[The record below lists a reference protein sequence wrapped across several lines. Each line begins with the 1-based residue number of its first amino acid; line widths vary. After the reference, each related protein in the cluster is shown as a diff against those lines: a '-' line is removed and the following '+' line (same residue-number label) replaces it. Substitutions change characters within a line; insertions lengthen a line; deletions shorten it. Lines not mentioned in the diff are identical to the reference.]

1 MKCLFFIQ
9 SLILLSL
16 SSVSFAAS
24 LRQDLREALDNLDA
38 DNCSL
43 KMLRTS
49 NRLDKLSVEDYKNEL
64 GSSGLEFL
72 LEELWNYKIIIHEK
86 MRDLGK
92 KQILNKDCA
101 DSMRHAF
108 RSIRTSEDYIRESL
122 YRKNSGS
129 QEFSDDAFGEG
140 NKEVKKHPDMQYF
153 NLVKDLKSGDI
164 ILSRGNAF
172 TSAAIASLGEF
183 DTQFSHMSIVYR
195 DKNNKLWTVEA
206 HIEVGSFV
214 RPLEDHIADKNARTM
229 IFRYEDEQTAHRA
242 ADFIFKKVKKASDTT
257 GNILYDFG
265 FNQEDAD
272 QLFCSEVISHA
283 YDVASGGSIQI
294 PLFRSELMNRKP
306 EFVKMLGITASASF
320 VPADIEVDPRFKL
333 LAEWRDSKKVNELLQ
348 KDAILHA
355 MYHWNDVF
363 NYQMIQASSSKS
375 IMYRNFAWPMRRV
388 PFLKKYFVEK
398 MPLNM
403 SRKLIGYFGVLESVG
418 EYLQQELK
426 AADVQAIE
434 EHSLPL
440 MKVEKYEVLNNLR
453 VLDLQSK
460 GRLHKMYRP
469 VMAK

>member
-1 MKCLFFIQ
+1 MKRLFFIQ
-9 SLILLSL
+9 SIILLSL
-16 SSVSFAAS
+16 SSSSFASS
-24 LRQDLREALDNLDA
+24 LRQDLREAVDRLDS
-38 DNCSL
+38 DNCARKMRGTSL
-43 KMLRTS
+43 L
-49 NRLDKLSVEDYKNEL
+49 LDGLSADDYKKEL
-64 GSSGLEFL
+64 SSSGHEL
-72 LEELWNYKIIIHEK
+72 LLDELWNYKIIIHEK
-86 MRDLGK
+86 MRELGRTLR
-92 KQILNKDCA
+92 LNRDCA

-108 RSIRTSEDYIRESL
+108 RSIRTSEDYIQESF
-122 YRKNSGS
+122 YRLNSDS
-129 QEFSDDAFGEG
+129 LDVPDDAFGEG
-140 NKEVKKHPDMQYF
+140 NKEVKKHPDMQNF
-153 NLVKDLKSGDI
+153 RMVKDLKSGDI

-195 DKNNKLWTVEA
+195 DKDAKLWTVEA

-229 IFRYEDEQTAHRA
+229 ILRYEDEETAQRA
-242 ADFIFKKVKKASDTT
+242 AEFIFNKVKKASDTT

-265 FNQEDAD
+265 FNQEDSE

-283 YDVASGGSIQI
+283 FDVATEGSIQI
-294 PLFRSELMNRKP
+294 PFFKSQLMSRKP

-320 VPADIEVDPRFKL
+320 VPADIEVDPRFKV

-355 MYHWNDVF
+355 MYHWNDSF

-375 IMYRNFAWPMRRV
+375 IIYRNVAWPLRRV

-403 SRKLIGYFGVLESVG
+403 SRQLIGYFGVLESVG

-426 AADVQAIE
+426 AADNEAIE
-434 EHSLPL
+434 RNSLPL
-440 MKVEKYEVLNNLR
+440 MAEEKYR
-453 VLDLQSK
+453 VLDQLRMLDLQNK
-460 GRLHKMYRP
+460 GKLHKMYRP
-469 VMAK
+469 TQGK

>member
-1 MKCLFFIQ
+1 MKRLFFIQ
-9 SLILLSL
+9 SIILLTL
-16 SSVSFAAS
+16 STSSFASS
-24 LRQDLREALDNLDA
+24 LRQDLRELLDSLDGTNCSQKMSRTSDLLDNLSA
-38 DNCSL
+38 
-43 KMLRTS
+43 
-49 NRLDKLSVEDYKNEL
+49 EDYKKEL
-64 GSSGLEFL
+64 SSNGHELL

-86 MRDLGK
+86 MRELGK
-92 KQILNKDCA
+92 SQNLLRDCA

-108 RSIRTSEDYIRESL
+108 RSIRTSEDFIQESF
-122 YRKNSGS
+122 YRQNAES
-129 QEFSDDAFGEG
+129 QEFPDDAFGED
-140 NKEVKKHPDMQYF
+140 NSEVKKHPDMQNF
-153 NLVKDLKSGDI
+153 RMVKDLKSGDV

-195 DKNNKLWTVEA
+195 DENAKLWTVEA

-229 IFRYEDEQTAHRA
+229 IFRYEDEETAHRA
-242 ADFIFKKVKKASDTT
+242 AEFIFKKVKKASDTT

-265 FNQEDAD
+265 FNQEDS
-272 QLFCSEVISHA
+272 QELFCSEVISHA
-283 YDVASGGSIQI
+283 YDVVTGGSIKI

-306 EFVKMLGITASASF
+306 EFVKMLGITATESF

-355 MYHWNDVF
+355 MYYWNDVF

-375 IMYRNFAWPMRRV
+375 ILYRNFAWPLRRV
-388 PFLKKYFVEK
+388 PFLKKYFIEK

-418 EYLQQELK
+418 EYLQQDLK
-426 AADVQAIE
+426 AADAQAIE
-434 EHSLPL
+434 KNSLPL
-440 MKVEKYEVLNNLR
+440 MKVEKYKVLNELR
-453 VLDLQSK
+453 ILDLQDK
-460 GRLHKMYRP
+460 GKLHKMYRP
-469 VMAK
+469 VLTK